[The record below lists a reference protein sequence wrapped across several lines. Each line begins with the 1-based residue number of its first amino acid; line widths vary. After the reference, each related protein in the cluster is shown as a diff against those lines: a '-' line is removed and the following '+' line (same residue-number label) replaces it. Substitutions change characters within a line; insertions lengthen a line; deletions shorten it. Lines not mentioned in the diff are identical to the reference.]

1 MITPIKKIAMI
12 QKKINNRPRLNF
24 VSPQKEFYKKYCNFA
39 HAG

>member
-1 MITPIKKIAMI
+1 MI
-12 QKKINNRPRLNF
+12 QKNVNNRPRQKLNF